1 MRLCSLGVPRFSGGR
16 YKHTNIEYIVSQ
28 DLTKCS
34 PKGRDCVERNSARS
48 FNCNTTCEGIYAGV
62 EWEEETMVFEEDNE
76 LGVENKAMTELYKG
90 MYERMKK
97 DLKKEMRLTKGQKGE
112 KLDKEKYMR
121 LVSEYKKFKKTAC
134 QHFRFNSAANLTR
147 FGKFQFA
154 NPTLFLMKIQ
164 ERSSQSRRF
173 SWCRSTLTRPPST
186 RWRGTRRSRRRPS

>member
-1 MRLCSLGVPRFSGGR
+1 MQLCSLGVPRFSGGR

-34 PKGRDCVERNSARS
+34 PEGRDCVERNSARS

-76 LGVENKAMTELYKG
+76 LGVENKAMTE
-90 MYERMKK
+90 YERMKE
-97 DLKKEMRLTKGQKGE
+97 DLKKEMRQTKGQKGE
-112 KLDKEKYMR
+112 KQDKKKYMR

-134 QHFRFNSAANLTR
+134 QHFRFNSAANSTK

-154 NPTLFLMKIQ
+154 NPTLFLMNLQ
-164 ERSSQSRRF
+164 ERSSQSRLF
-173 SWCRSTLTRPPST
+173 SWCRSTLTRRPST
-186 RWRGTRRSRRRPS
+186 TSRGTRRSRRRPS